1 MYGFQKITSKKNPD
15 KDSYFHELFL
25 RGRPGLSR
33 GILRHRH
40 KSIRDPS
47 NEPNLCMF
55 PPMPRN
61 YSVSDQLNLT
71 NPREVNNNNES
82 QVGSCP
88 KAVQYCSPELSKSL
102 KMNPD
107 EGMYLDAFNSNAD
120 VNASLCVDESKRA
133 YLTSAPLL
141 KGIKNN
147 QMIFTKQDLNENT
160 MKAI

>member
-47 NEPNLCMF
+47 NEPNLFMF

-61 YSVSDQLNLT
+61 YSVSDHLNLT
-71 NPREVNNNNES
+71 NPREVNNDNELPVS
-82 QVGSCP
+82 SCLR
-88 KAVQYCSPELSKSL
+88 AVQYDSPELSKSL
-102 KMNPD
+102 KINPD
-107 EGMYLDAFNSNAD
+107 EGMDLGAFNGNAD
-120 VNASLCVDESKRA
+120 VNASLCVDKSKRA
-133 YLTSAPLL
+133 YLTNAPLL
-141 KGIKNN
+141 KRIKNN
-147 QMIFTKQDLNENT
+147 QMIFTK
-160 MKAI
+160 